1 MRNKSKTTLLPTRLS
16 MNAKRI
22 LMTAALMIG
31 ASSAAAAQT
40 ANQTVTFQVDAINQ
54 IAFAGSPSLVI
65 NTATAGSAPTAAT
78 ANVTWAVTTNQT
90 GAKITAS
97 IGSNMPAGLTL
108 TVDLTAPTAAG
119 SSAGAQT
126 LSTTSVDLVTGIT
139 KLAESGLGVGY
150 SLSATPAA
158 GVVSSTT
165 RTVTYTITG
174 GT

>member
-1 MRNKSKTTLLPTRLS
+1 

-22 LMTAALMIG
+22 LTAVAVLAGMTSV
-31 ASSAAAAQT
+31 ASAQT

-65 NTATAGSAPTAAT
+65 NTATAGSAPTNAT

-108 TVDLTAPTAAG
+108 TANLTAPTAAG
-119 SSAGAQT
+119 TSAGALS

-139 KLAESGLGVGY
+139 KLAESGLGVQY
-150 SLSATPAA
+150 TLSATPAA

>member
-1 MRNKSKTTLLPTRLS
+1 MAGGRLFMRNKSKTTLLPNETS

-22 LMTAALMIG
+22 LMTVALMVG
-31 ASSAAAAQT
+31 ASSIAAAQT

-78 ANVTWAVTTNQT
+78 ANVSWAVTTNQT

-108 TVDLTAPTAAG
+108 TVNLTAPTAAG
-119 SSAGAQT
+119 ASAGVQS

-139 KLAESGLGVGY
+139 KLAESGLGVAY
-150 SLSATPAA
+150 SLSATAAA
-158 GVVSSTT
+158 GVVASTT
-165 RTVTYTITG
+165 RT
-174 GT
+174 

>member
-1 MRNKSKTTLLPTRLS
+1 MT
-16 MNAKRI
+16 KRI
-22 LMTAALMIG
+22 LSTIAVLLGAA
-31 ASSAAAAQT
+31 SAASAQT
-40 ANQTVTFQVDAINQ
+40 ATQTVTFQVDAINQ

-65 NTATAGSAPTAAT
+65 NTATAGSNPTSVTAA
-78 ANVTWAVTTNQT
+78 ATWAVTTNQT

-108 TVDLTAPTAAG
+108 SVNLAAPAGASTAG
-119 SSAGAQT
+119 SQP
-126 LSTTSVDLVTGIT
+126 LSTTSVDLVTSIT
-139 KLAESGLGVGY
+139 KLAQGALAVNY
-150 SLSATPAA
+150 SLAATAAA

>member
-1 MRNKSKTTLLPTRLS
+1 

-22 LMTAALMIG
+22 LQTVALIVC

-54 IAFAGSPSLVI
+54 IAFSGSPSLTI
-65 NTATAGSAPTAAT
+65 NTAAAGSNPTAAT
-78 ANVTWAVTTNQT
+78 AAATWAVTTNQT

-97 IGSNMPAGLTL
+97 IASNMPTGLTL
-108 TVDLTAPTAAG
+108 TVNLTAPTG
-119 SSAGAQT
+119 GTSAGARS
-126 LSTTSVDLVTGIT
+126 LSTTAVDLVTGIT
-139 KLAESGLGVGY
+139 KIAQGSLNVGY
-150 SLSATPAA
+150 NLAATPAA
-158 GVVSSTT
+158 GVVASTT

>member
-1 MRNKSKTTLLPTRLS
+1 MNSKKFLAV
-16 MNAKRI
+16 M
-22 LMTAALMIG
+22 ALMVG
-31 ASSAAAAQT
+31 ASSAAAQSAT
-40 ANQTVTFQVDAINQ
+40 QTVTFQVDAINQ
-54 IAFAGSPSLVI
+54 IAFSGSPSLVI

-78 ANVTWAVTTNQT
+78 ASAAWAVTTNQS

-108 TVDLTAPTAAG
+108 TANLAAPTGG
-119 SSAGAQT
+119 SSAGAQA
-126 LSTTSVDLVTGIT
+126 LSTTAVDLVTSIT
-139 KLAESGLGVGY
+139 KLAEGALSVSY
-150 SLSATPAA
+150 SLSATAAA

>member
-1 MRNKSKTTLLPTRLS
+1 
-16 MNAKRI
+16 MNTKKIVA
-22 LMTAALMIG
+22 LALMIG
-31 ASSAAAAQT
+31 ASSAASAQT
-40 ANQTVTFQVDAINQ
+40 ATQTVTFQVDAINQ
-54 IAFAGSPSLVI
+54 IAFSGSPSLVI

-78 ANVTWAVTTNQT
+78 AAATWAVTTNQS

-97 IGSNMPAGLTL
+97 IASNMPAGLTL
-108 TVDLTAPTAAG
+108 SASLAAPTGG
-119 SSAGAQT
+119 SSAGAQS
-126 LSTTSVDLVTGIT
+126 LSTTAVDLVTGIT
-139 KLAESGLGVGY
+139 KLAEGSLGVTY